1 LERLRSGVAHQAREQ
16 LGYVGRLPAQV
27 LSATGNPIGSG
38 RRAVKLAL
46 STARLM
52 RPASEPLSPLMTGRS
67 MSLRLDTLS
76 ASLSKLKAAAK
87 LGEGRVNDAF
97 VAAVAG
103 GLDRYHRVHGAP
115 AAALRMGMPINMR
128 AATGD
133 LVVGNQFVPARF
145 VFPASIIDPVE
156 RIRALH
162 ELVAR
167 QRGEPGLSMA
177 GPVSAV
183 LNRLPMSV
191 STGVLGS
198 MMKAIDVVT
207 SNVPGAPMTVYMAGA
222 RVEATYGFGP
232 LTGAA
237 VNVTLLSYIDDVHV
251 AVSTDPAAVPD
262 PVVFLTCLQDGFDE
276 IEALA

>member
-1 LERLRSGVAHQAREQ
+1 MHQARRQ
-16 LGYVGRLPAQV
+16 LNALGRLPADII
-27 LSATGNPIGSG
+27 ATGGHPIGSA
-38 RRAVKLAL
+38 RRAVKLAR

-52 RPASEPLSPLMTGRS
+52 RPATQPLSPIMTGRS
-67 MSLRLDTLS
+67 MSLHLDTLA
-76 ASLSKLKAAAK
+76 ASLPKLKSAAK
-87 LGEGRVNDAF
+87 IGEGRLNDAF

-103 GLDRYHRVHGAP
+103 GLDRYHREHGVQAT
-115 AAALRMGMPINMR
+115 ALRMAMPINMR
-128 AATGD
+128 SATGD

-145 VFPASIIDPVE
+145 VFPASIADPVE
-156 RIRALH
+156 RMHALH
-162 ELVAR
+162 ELVVN
-167 QRGEPGLSMA
+167 QRAEPGLSMA

-191 STGVLGS
+191 ATGVLGS

-207 SNVPGAPMTVYMAGA
+207 SNVPGAPMAVYMSGA

-232 LTGAA
+232 LSGAA
-237 VNVTLLSYIDDVHV
+237 CNVTLLSYIDDLHV

-262 PVVFLTCLQDGFDE
+262 PEVFLACLQAGFDE